1 MEGMNVHILE
11 MPLDF
16 GASRHG
22 SDMGPSAIR
31 LAGIR
36 ERLESLGHRTVKQE
50 SPVRILSQEYADP
63 GNPRAKY
70 LAPIRRACEALA
82 DEVEAAV
89 AEGAFPLVLGGDHS
103 VALGSLAGM
112 GAWARREGRRL
123 GVLYVDAHGDFNT
136 PETSPTGNVHG
147 QCLAA
152 SCGLGLPELVDLHA
166 PGAKVDPKDVCFVG
180 TRDLDPGERELM
192 KKSGVTVFT
201 MSDVERLGFPTVV
214 RQVSDFFRRHSDAV
228 HVSFDMDVLDPMFA
242 PGTGIP
248 LPAGLTNRE
257 ALLLMEEMADTG
269 LVRSAEIVEVNPVL
283 DVRNQTA
290 VLAVSLAARLLG
302 EKIF

>member
-1 MEGMNVHILE
+1 MNVSIFE

-36 ERLESLGHRTVKQE
+36 EKIESLGHTINSYLTPITINPLEYE
-50 SPVRILSQEYADP
+50 SV

-70 LAPIRRACEALA
+70 LEPITKACLSLA
-82 DEVEAAV
+82 DEVYKTASS
-89 AEGAFPLVLGGDHS
+89 GDFPLVLGGDHS
-103 VALGSLAGM
+103 IALGSLAGI
-112 GAWARREGRRL
+112 GRVAKEEKKRL

-136 PETSPTGNVHG
+136 DETSPSGNIHG
-147 QCLAA
+147 ECLAA
-152 SCGLGLPELVDLHA
+152 SCGYGLKALTDLYYE
-166 PGAKVDPKDVCFVG
+166 GVKVDPKNVCFVG
-180 TRDLDPGERELM
+180 TRDLDKGERELM
-192 KKSGVTVFT
+192 KEAGVTVFS
-201 MSDVERLGFPTVV
+201 MSDIERYGFPAIVKKIIV
-214 RQVSDFFRRHSDAV
+214 FFKSHADMV

-257 ALLLMEEMADTG
+257 ALLLMEEMADTK

-290 VLAVSLAARLLG
+290 ILAVSLASRLLG
-302 EKIF
+302 EKIY